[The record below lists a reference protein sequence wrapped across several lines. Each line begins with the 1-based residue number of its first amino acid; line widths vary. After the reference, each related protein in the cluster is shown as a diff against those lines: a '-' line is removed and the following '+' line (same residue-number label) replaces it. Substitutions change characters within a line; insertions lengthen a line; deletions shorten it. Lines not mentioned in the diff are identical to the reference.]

1 MQVRERCVGVDG
13 AERGWFEGCQLPG
26 TSRQLVP
33 VVGDSQPATANPVT
47 AALATIAYRASPW
60 YELETRGGILAE
72 NSFDIVVVGAGP
84 GGYVAAIKA
93 AQLGFQTACVEEQF
107 LGGVCL
113 NIGCIPT
120 KALLESAAMI
130 SRLGHAKEFGIDV
143 GEVKTDLA
151 QAVKR
156 SREVSDRMTRGIAFL
171 FKKYKVTHIEGR
183 GRLAGK
189 GNLQVTN
196 GGKNQ
201 EVKAKHIIL
210 ATGSR
215 PRDLP
220 FLKVDHDRVWD
231 STDALLAETLP
242 KTLAIVG
249 AGAIGCEFADVY
261 AAFGTKVTI
270 IEALDRILPLED
282 KDCSAVVEK
291 SFKKR
296 GMDVFTGARLEKADI
311 GSKGVAISFKTS
323 KGEEKEMKVDRVLSA
338 IGRAPNVEDIGLEDA
353 GVELTDQG
361 FIGIDAQMRTNVE
374 GIYAIGDV
382 AGPPLLAHK
391 GSHEGIACVEAIKG
405 DRHAGV
411 DYENIPNCTY
421 CHPEVASVGLTEEQA
436 KEKGLE
442 IEVGMFPWTANGRAL
457 TAGETEGFV
466 KIVRDKKYSEVI
478 GAHIVGPH
486 ATELIAEFVVGRHLE
501 TTVEEMDR
509 AMHPHPTLS
518 EAVAE
523 ASLAAL
529 GHPLHI

>member
-1 MQVRERCVGVDG
+1 MAD
-13 AERGWFEGCQLPG
+13 
-26 TSRQLVP
+26 T
-33 VVGDSQPATANPVT
+33 N
-47 AALATIAYRASPW
+47 
-60 YELETRGGILAE
+60 
-72 NSFDIVVVGAGP
+72 FDVVVVGAGP

-93 AQLGFQTACVEEQF
+93 AQLGYKTACVEQEF

-130 SRLGHAKEFGIDV
+130 THLGHAKEFGVEI
-143 GEVKTDLA
+143 GELKTDMA

-156 SREVSDRMTRGIAFL
+156 SRQVSERLVKGIGFL
-171 FKKYKVTHIEGR
+171 FKKNKVTHVPGR

-189 GNLQVTN
+189 GKVEVTAKD
-196 GGKNQ
+196 GGKQ
-201 EVKAKHIIL
+201 TLTAKHVIV

-220 FLKVDHDRVWD
+220 FLKIDHDRVWD
-231 STDALLAETLP
+231 STDAMMSKEAP
-242 KTLAIVG
+242 KTLAVVG
-249 AGAIGCEFADVY
+249 AGAIGMEFADVY

-270 IEALDRILPLED
+270 VEALDRVLPLED
-282 KDCSAVVEK
+282 RDCSAVVEK
-291 SFKKR
+291 SYRKR
-296 GMDVFTGARLEKADI
+296 GMEVYTGARLEKAEV
-311 GSKGVAISFKTS
+311 GKTGVKLTVKTA
-323 KGEEKEMKVDRVLSA
+323 KGETKVIEAERVLSA
-338 IGRAPNVEDIGLEDA
+338 IGRAPNTEDIGLEKA
-353 GVELTDQG
+353 GVKLTDRG
-361 FIGIDAQMRTNVE
+361 FIQVDRQMRTNVE

-391 GSHEGIACVEAIKG
+391 GSHEGVACVEAIHG
-405 DRHAGV
+405 DPHAGI
-411 DYENIPNCTY
+411 DYGNIPNCTY

-436 KEKGLE
+436 REKGLD
-442 IEVGMFPWTANGRAL
+442 IEVGVFPWTANGRAL

-466 KIVRDKKYSEVI
+466 KVIRDKKYSEVV

-523 ASLAAL
+523 AALASL
-529 GHPLHI
+529 GHALHI